1 MAAFPND
8 SLNIVSTLTD
18 DDYRRD
24 IAAAISPVEL
34 SGLLREKGL
43 ITESESNQYRNC
55 LPIEYAEYV
64 LKRVLE
70 QGETALSDFIWCL
83 KQSGESHLGHKYAIE
98 VLHHTSYDVETLS
111 AIMTSTVL
119 KQRFQD
125 PKYGLTRKTRDID
138 VLSIFPYLLQKGLLT
153 DKEQDE
159 LRNPQ
164 ITRRR
169 RYLKLERMLE
179 NKGPLAYW
187 YFTKVLIESMQENPN
202 LHQDIL
208 MCLFGDLDVIS
219 TETRHQ

>member
-8 SLNIVSTLTD
+8 SLIASTLTD
-18 DDYRRD
+18 DDCLQD
-24 IAAAISPVEL
+24 IAAAINPVEL
-34 SGLLREKGL
+34 SDLLRVKGL

-70 QGETALSDFIWCL
+70 QGGTALSDFIWCL
-83 KQSGESHLGHKYAIE
+83 EQSGESHLGHKYAME

-138 VLSIFPYLLQKGLLT
+138 VLSIFPYLLQKGLIT

-159 LRNPQ
+159 LQNRS

-169 RYLKLERMLE
+169 RFVKLERMLE
-179 NKGPLAYW
+179 NKGPLAYL
-187 YFTKVLIESMQENPN
+187 YFTEVLIESMWENPD
-202 LHQDIL
+202 LHKEIL
-208 MCLFGDLDVIS
+208 SCLLRDSDD
-219 TETRHQ
+219 